1 MTKRK
6 SAIAFILVSVFLTAS
21 LVTTSRNAGEL
32 KPKERLSYGR
42 AGEEIAYEVRFGKI
56 LLGEAKFKYLGKV
69 DLQGKAVNLLVLETK
84 VVNFLDKENIY
95 SDPESMLPVRIERSI
110 SSFLKKE
117 QIIENYDQLNYQVT
131 ITKNNGKNP
140 PQQLVIKRNGVI
152 HNAVLFPYSVR
163 DLPDLAVGRE
173 FILNLPNRTL
183 RVNLVSIE
191 SLKIGHKVFQAFRFE
206 STPRQIAVWIST
218 DEQRIPLKI
227 EGSGVFGYALILKSY
242 QGKPAQLL

>member
-21 LVTTSRNAGEL
+21 LVTASRNAGEP
-32 KPKERLSYGR
+32 KPKEKISYSR
-42 AGEEIAYEVRFGKI
+42 AGEEIVYEVKLGKI
-56 LLGEAKFKYLGKV
+56 SLGEAKFKHSGKV
-69 DLQGKAVNLLVLETK
+69 DLQGRAVNLLVLETR
-84 VVNFLDKENIY
+84 VINFLDKENIY

-140 PQQLVIKRNGVI
+140 PKQLVIKRDGVI

-183 RVNLVSIE
+183 RVSLVSIE

-206 STPRQIAVWIST
+206 STPKQIAVWIST

-227 EGSGVFGYALILKSY
+227 ERSGVFGYALILKSY
-242 QGKPAQLL
+242 QGKPVQLL